1 MKKPTIVQEQFA
13 ELQERFG
20 AAVAAAPQLDLATG
34 LRKFLKDV
42 KKCLEG
48 IIDERALEVMSVA
61 LAQAR
66 DGATSRPEF
75 WELVPGP
82 VQDSYTP
89 LSALYTKALELVGWV
104 LLCRCENAGM
114 QFTDLQRDEF
124 TNFAEKGGMLFN
136 DSDCKD
142 DWAEF
147 YDQFVQV
154 FFMSHKPCHLD
165 IFNLSRCTQPIHTPW
180 HLVIFNVSR
189 CSQPIIYK
197 PCHLVIYRA
206 ILS

>member
-1 MKKPTIVQEQFA
+1 M
-13 ELQERFG
+13 
-20 AAVAAAPQLDLATG
+20 AAAPQLDLATG

-48 IIDERALEVMSVA
+48 IFDERALEVMSVA
-61 LAQAR
+61 LEQAH
-66 DGATSRPEF
+66 DGATLRREF

-82 VQDSYTP
+82 VQDSYTT
-89 LSALYTKALELVGWV
+89 LSALYTRALELVRWV
-104 LLCRCENAGM
+104 LLCRCENASV
-114 QFTDLQRDEF
+114 QLTDMQRDGF
-124 TNFAEKGGMLFN
+124 TNFAEKGEMLF
-136 DSDCKD
+136 DDLDCKD

-154 FFMSHKPCHLD
+154 FFCMSHEPCHLD
-165 IFNLSRCTQPIHTPW
+165 ILNLSRCTQPIHTPC
-180 HLVIFNVSR
+180 HLVIFNLSR

-197 PCHLVIYRA
+197 PCHLVVYRA